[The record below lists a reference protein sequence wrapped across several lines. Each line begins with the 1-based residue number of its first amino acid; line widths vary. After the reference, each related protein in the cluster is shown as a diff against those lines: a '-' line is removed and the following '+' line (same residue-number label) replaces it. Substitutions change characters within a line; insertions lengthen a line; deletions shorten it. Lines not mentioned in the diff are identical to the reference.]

1 MRNVLWKN
9 FKVNRNAG
17 TRCRSGQLDSL
28 TAASVPAQLFSRCQ
42 LHHLSPHC
50 IARPPVWMDQSMLEN
65 YNLYFEFYKIRLVN
79 EVICQWLVFRFGHFV
94 KFISRRRK
102 TYKSVLAF
110 DILTYDL

>member
-1 MRNVLWKN
+1 MPAPAV
-9 FKVNRNAG
+9 G
-17 TRCRSGQLDSL
+17 PGSL

-50 IARPPVWMDQSMLEN
+50 SARPPVSRDQSMLEN